1 MNTKTVLNFKT
12 DKSLKLEAQ
21 KTAEEFGIPLG
32 TIMNAFLRQFVRNKE
47 ISLNISYQPTKYL
60 TDILKEAEND
70 FEKGLINNPL
80 TGEDFIKHL
89 KKL

>member
-1 MNTKTVLNFKT
+1 MNTKTILNFKT

-32 TIMNAFLRQFVRNKE
+32 TIMNAFLRQFVRTKE
-47 ISLNISYQPTKYL
+47 ISFDLAYQPTQYL
-60 TDILKEAEND
+60 ADIIKEAEND
-70 FEKGLINNPL
+70 SGKNLAGVPL
-80 TGEDFIKHL
+80 TENEFTKHL